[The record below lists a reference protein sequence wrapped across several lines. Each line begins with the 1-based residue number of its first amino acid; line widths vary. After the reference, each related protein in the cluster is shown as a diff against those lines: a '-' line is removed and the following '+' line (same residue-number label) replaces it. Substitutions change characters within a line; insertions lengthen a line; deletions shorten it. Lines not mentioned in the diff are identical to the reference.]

1 MKRIGIVI
9 GIIIVLIIAL
19 AKYMGFGHTKII
31 DWEESYNEKSTKP
44 YGVSILYK
52 ELPLLFKDKKVRTV
66 YYTPT
71 TYLNANSEDGYGD
84 HVAEGVYM
92 VVGNSDYLDSY
103 DIKELMR
110 FTSEGNTL
118 FISDYYVPEKL
129 SDTLGL
135 ELEHNTNGVDS
146 ISRYV
151 FKNKTLL
158 KNPVKIDKNEGDV
171 TFAPNTALSAYQI
184 LGYAKRNDSLKP
196 NFISLKHGEGQIVLH
211 LEPKIFTNYHLLKEE
226 RYKYAEV
233 VLSYLPNANVYFDS
247 YSKIY
252 DSYYGDAEQES
263 DLQWFLEQRAFKW
276 AWYLA
281 LLFTLIFVLFN
292 AKRRQRIIKIIKPL
306 ENTSIAFVK
315 TISNLYFETQD
326 HKNLIDKKITY
337 FLEKIR
343 TDYNMD
349 TSILDAHFIDKLTAK
364 SGQKKE
370 VVTKLINYINW
381 LRTKSE
387 FFEENLV
394 HLNRHIEA
402 FYSK

>member
-118 FISDYYVPEKL
+118 FISDYYIPEKL
-129 SDTLGL
+129 SDTLEL

-158 KNPVKIDKNEGDV
+158 KNPVKINKNEGDV

-211 LEPKIFTNYHLLKEE
+211 LEPKVFTNYHLLKEE

-364 SGQKKE
+364 SGQKKK

>member
-71 TYLNANSEDGYGD
+71 TYLHANSEDGYGD

-135 ELEHNTNGVDS
+135 ELEHNKNGVDS

-211 LEPKIFTNYHLLKEE
+211 LEPKVFTNYHLLKEE

-263 DLQWFLEQRAFKW
+263 NLQWFLEQRAFKW